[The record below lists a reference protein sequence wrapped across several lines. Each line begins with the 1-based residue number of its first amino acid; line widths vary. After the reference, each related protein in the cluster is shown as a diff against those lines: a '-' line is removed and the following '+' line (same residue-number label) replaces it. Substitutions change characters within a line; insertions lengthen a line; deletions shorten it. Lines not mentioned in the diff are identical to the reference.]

1 MEDDGQRSD
10 RRLAVVTG
18 ASSGIGLELAKVFA
32 DNAFDLIIAAE
43 DDLEPAAAELRG
55 RGAAVDPVRAD
66 LGTYK
71 GVEALADRVR
81 AGIPVDAL
89 AINAGVGVGGPFLDT
104 ALERH
109 LALIALN
116 VTGAVH
122 LARRLLP
129 AMVGLRE
136 GRVLFTSS
144 IAGTM
149 PAPYESTYGASKA
162 FLSSFGLALRHEL
175 ADSGVT
181 VTVLMP
187 GPTETEFFDRAG
199 LEDTKVGQSSKDDP
213 ATVAAEGF
221 EAMMAGKDHIVTGSL
236 KNKLQAGAAKVLPD
250 KVSAAGHAPMSES
263 GSGQA

>member
-1 MEDDGQRSD
+1 MDVAGAQSD

-32 DNAFDLIIAAE
+32 DNEFDLVIAAE
-43 DDLEPAAAELRG
+43 DDLGPAAAELRG
-55 RGAAVDPVRAD
+55 RGSTVDTVRAD
-66 LGTYK
+66 LGTHE

-81 AGIPVDAL
+81 TSNPVDVL
-89 AINAGVGVGGPFLDT
+89 AINAGVGVGGPFLD
-104 ALERH
+104 ASLERH

-122 LARRLLP
+122 LAHRLLP
-129 AMVGLRE
+129 AMVQRGE

-162 FLSSFGLALRHEL
+162 FVSSFGLALRNEL
-175 ADSGVT
+175 ADTGVT

-187 GPTETEFFDRAG
+187 GPTDTEFFERAG

-250 KVSAAGHAPMSES
+250 KVSAAGHASMSEP
-263 GSGQA
+263 GSGKA

>member
-1 MEDDGQRSD
+1 MEVDGRRSD

-43 DDLEPAAAELRG
+43 DDLEPPATELRG
-55 RGAAVDPVRAD
+55 RGSTVDTVRAD
-66 LGTYK
+66 LGTHE
-71 GVEALADRVR
+71 GVEALAQRV
-81 AGIPVDAL
+81 GTSTPVDAL
-89 AINAGVGVGGPFLDT
+89 AINAGVGVGGPFLET

-109 LALIALN
+109 LALLALN

-122 LARRLLP
+122 LAHRLLP
-129 AMVGLRE
+129 AMVERGE

-144 IAGTM
+144 IAATM

-162 FLSSFGLALRHEL
+162 FLSSFGLALRNEL

-181 VTVLMP
+181 VTMLMP
-187 GPTETEFFDRAG
+187 GPTETEFFERAG
-199 LEDTKVGQSSKDDP
+199 LEDTKLGQSSKDDP

-221 EAMMAGKDHIVTGSL
+221 EAMMAGKDHVVTGSF
-236 KNKLQAGAAKVLPD
+236 KNKLQAGGAKVLPD
-250 KVSAAGHAPMSES
+250 KVSAAGHASMSKP
-263 GSGQA
+263 GSGTS

>member
-32 DNAFDLIIAAE
+32 DNAFDLVIAAE

-55 RGAAVDPVRAD
+55 RGATVDPVRAD
-66 LGTYK
+66 LGTNE
-71 GVEALADRVR
+71 GVEALADRVGTGN
-81 AGIPVDAL
+81 AIDAL

-104 ALERH
+104 ALGRH

-122 LARRLLP
+122 LAHRLLP
-129 AMVGLRE
+129 AMVGRGE

-250 KVSAAGHAPMSES
+250 KVSAAGHASMSEP
-263 GSGQA
+263 GSGKA